1 MMIIRTASAGTLE
14 SSDCQVT
21 VSPSE
26 TTELE
31 YSGANSVIF
40 AKRTRNLVDEVLGE
54 NNVGHAKI
62 TIHDQG
68 AIEIT
73 IRARLETALKRASK
87 RECQTPAAVDS
98 ELGSVALSSWWKSVA
113 DETAKEAK

>member
-26 TTELE
+26 VTELE

-62 TIHDQG
+62 AIYDQG

-87 RECQTPAAVDS
+87 RECQAPAADS
-98 ELGSVALSSWWKSVA
+98 ELGSAALSSCWKSVA
-113 DETAKEAK
+113 NETAKEAK

>member
-40 AKRTRNLVDEVLGE
+40 AKRTRNLVDEVLRE

-62 TIHDQG
+62 AIHDQG

-73 IRARLETALKRASK
+73 IRARLETALMRASK
-87 RECQTPAAVDS
+87 QECQTPAAVDS
-98 ELGSVALSSWWKSVA
+98 ELGSAALSSWWKSVA